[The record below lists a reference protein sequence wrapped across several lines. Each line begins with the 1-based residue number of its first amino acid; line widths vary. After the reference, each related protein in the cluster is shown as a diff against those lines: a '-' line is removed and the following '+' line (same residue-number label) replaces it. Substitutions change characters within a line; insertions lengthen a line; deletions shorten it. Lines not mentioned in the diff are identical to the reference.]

1 MRENEILK
9 LIEKKSQPTQ
19 TIFSSLY
26 KIMGL
31 RYDIFWGDVSATL
44 CYNYTL
50 LLIKTI
56 IENPTF
62 MITEYDVRKED
73 IPSFI
78 EDYKN
83 MSEIDCPN
91 EFDEDDMKKYEGGMR
106 YRFSIEGFR
115 EHANK
120 RNTV

>member
-9 LIEKKSQPTQ
+9 LIEKKSQGTQ
-19 TIFSSLY
+19 TIFGWLY
-26 KIMGL
+26 ENSGL
-31 RYDIFWGDVSATL
+31 RNDIFWGDAYATL
-44 CYNYTL
+44 YYNITL

-56 IENPTF
+56 IENPIF
-62 MITEYDVRKED
+62 MTTEYDVRKED

-91 EFDEDDMKKYEGGMR
+91 EFDEDDMIKMEGRMR
-106 YRFSIEGFR
+106 YSFSIEGFR

-120 RNTV
+120 RNNG